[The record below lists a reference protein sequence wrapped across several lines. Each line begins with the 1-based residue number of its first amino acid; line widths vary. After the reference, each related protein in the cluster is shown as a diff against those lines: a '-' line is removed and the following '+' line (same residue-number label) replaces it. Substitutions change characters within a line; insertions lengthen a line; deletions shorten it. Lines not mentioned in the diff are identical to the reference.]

1 MIGEVLAGL
10 SALSSLFGS
19 LKSAQSNKSIDRQLA
34 RRQSELDTWYN
45 KEYNINY
52 LDTEEARSIVQLL
65 NRQREEGM
73 KKVNQ
78 GNVIRGAS
86 DERRVATAEELNE
99 NIADSLTRLAGYGT
113 RYKQG
118 IRREYQQRKAGLED
132 LEYRNLQNK
141 SEQWSNFMNNATAA
155 GIGFAQAGGE
165 GAFDKW
171 EGNIANWFKA
181 RKLKK
186 AGGML
191 NPVSI
196 TNIKMPKL
204 YNQ

>member
-10 SALSSLFGS
+10 SALSSVFGS
-19 LKSAQSNKSIDRQLA
+19 LASAQANKRIDRQLA

-52 LDTEEARSIVQLL
+52 LDTEEARSVVQLL

-73 KKVNQ
+73 KKVDQ

-113 RYKQG
+113 QYKQG
-118 IRREYQQRKAGLED
+118 IRREYQQRKSGLEE
-132 LEYRNLQNK
+132 LEFLNLQNK
-141 SEQWSNFMNNATAA
+141 SAQRANFMNNVTAA
-155 GIGFAQAGGE
+155 GIGFAQAGGG

-171 EGNIANWFKA
+171 DNKITNWFKTTRA
-181 RKLKK
+181 KRQFDKTGP
-186 AGGML
+186 AFYPWPS
-191 NPVSI
+191 NP
-196 TNIKMPKL
+196 
-204 YNQ
+204 